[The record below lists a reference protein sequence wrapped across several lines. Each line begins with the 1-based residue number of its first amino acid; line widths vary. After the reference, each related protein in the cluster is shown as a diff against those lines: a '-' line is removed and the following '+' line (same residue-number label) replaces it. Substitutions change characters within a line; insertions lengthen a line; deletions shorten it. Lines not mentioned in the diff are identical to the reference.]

1 MFCVW
6 SQAYI
11 SSRGIIVW
19 CVCVCVCPCEAHFI
33 FLKFFSFSSS
43 NSCHFQTPA
52 LFWSLEKVCADERE
66 EIERLGSPSEPPL
79 YVDKHDSVFDCL
91 LQPFI
96 HTITVF
102 IQLTDNE
109 QADLG
114 LFTLCICFTQREIR
128 VSLPGC
134 SASCMCRSS
143 VYKQEWS
150 AVMVALFAQGLMPS
164 VWMCLA
170 GQALIL
176 FSQRGDWKWWKTQT
190 ANWSSLTQ
198 LLGRKMEGWKRARE
212 KEEGNRKA
220 PIK

>member
-1 MFCVW
+1 M
-6 SQAYI
+6 
-11 SSRGIIVW
+11 
-19 CVCVCVCPCEAHFI
+19 VCVCVCPCEAHFI

-79 YVDKHDSVFDCL
+79 YVGKHDSVFDCL

-134 SASCMCRSS
+134 SASCMCSSS

-176 FSQRGDWKWWKTQT
+176 FSQRGD
-190 ANWSSLTQ
+190 
-198 LLGRKMEGWKRARE
+198 
-212 KEEGNRKA
+212 
-220 PIK
+220 